1 MNTIQLE
8 CFIAVA
14 QHLNFSRASESLKIT
29 QPAVSH
35 QIQTL
40 EEELGVKLFRRT
52 SKSVS
57 LTSEGIQFL
66 PDAELILR
74 TAHSARERLGRHEH
88 FIPFEIGCHNHLEQ
102 KLLPPVFH
110 SLAKE
115 FPLLRPSVRLV
126 PFPSLLGLVENQQI
140 HAAFGIKDEQKKS
153 ALSFRELHSASIS
166 CVCFPGHPLTKHQT
180 LTRHMLKGSFIVC
193 SPRHTAAPVF
203 ALQSRILTRLP
214 PDQQYYT
221 ESVESAFTLVRSRL
235 GYTLYPDVPRLRDPD
250 LCYIPVTDLPSL
262 PFGIFYRY
270 DNDHPVLKRFLNLL
284 TQDV

>member
-1 MNTIQLE
+1 M
-8 CFIAVA
+8 
-14 QHLNFSRASESLKIT
+14 
-29 QPAVSH
+29 
-35 QIQTL
+35 
-40 EEELGVKLFRRT
+40 
-52 SKSVS
+52 
-57 LTSEGIQFL
+57 
-66 PDAELILR
+66 
-74 TAHSARERLGRHEH
+74 
-88 FIPFEIGCHNHLEQ
+88 
-102 KLLPPVFH
+102 
-110 SLAKE
+110 
-115 FPLLRPSVRLV
+115 
-126 PFPSLLGLVENQQI
+126 VENGQI
-140 HAAFGIKDEQKKS
+140 HAVLGTRDTQKKS
-153 ALSFRELHSASIS
+153 NLYFRELCRAPIA
-166 CVCFPGHPLTKHQT
+166 CVCAPDHPLAAHET
-180 LTRHMLKGSFIVC
+180 LTQKDLAGNFIAC

>member
-1 MNTIQLE
+1 
-8 CFIAVA
+8 
-14 QHLNFSRASESLKIT
+14 
-29 QPAVSH
+29 
-35 QIQTL
+35 
-40 EEELGVKLFRRT
+40 
-52 SKSVS
+52 
-57 LTSEGIQFL
+57 
-66 PDAELILR
+66 
-74 TAHSARERLGRHEH
+74 
-88 FIPFEIGCHNHLEQ
+88 
-102 KLLPPVFH
+102 
-110 SLAKE
+110 
-115 FPLLRPSVRLV
+115 
-126 PFPSLLGLVENQQI
+126 
-140 HAAFGIKDEQKKS
+140 
-153 ALSFRELHSASIS
+153 
-166 CVCFPGHPLTKHQT
+166 
-180 LTRHMLKGSFIVC
+180 MLKGSFIAC